1 MPRDLMDSK
10 EEYFRSM
17 PKHVEKE
24 FEGEGFTDGLA
35 LASSCLVFIYF
46 GNSGQVSSTLFAYLL
61 VKQE

>member
-1 MPRDLMDSK
+1 MPRDLMDGK

-24 FEGEGFTDGLA
+24 FEGEGFSDGLA

-46 GNSGQVSSTLFAYLL
+46 GNSRQVS
-61 VKQE
+61 